1 MLEIDIRSEKLY
13 PFSKVSELGVFPADV
28 GYKLVYQY
36 AKEGRE
42 NLSGVTVFLEHI
54 RTPSG
59 YATSREACYRF
70 IEALN
75 Q

>member
-1 MLEIDIRSEKLY
+1 MIEIDIRSEKLY
-13 PFSKVSELGVFPADV
+13 PFSMVKKLGVFPVDTS
-28 GYKLVYQY
+28 YQLVYQY

-42 NLSGVTVFLEHI
+42 NLSGVTVFLEHV

-59 YATSREACYRF
+59 YATSKEACWRF

>member
-1 MLEIDIRSEKLY
+1 MIEIDIRSEKLY
-13 PFSKVSELGVFPADV
+13 PFSKVSELDVFPSEAN
-28 GYKLVYQY
+28 YKLVYQY

-42 NLSGVTVFLEHI
+42 NLSGVTVFLEHV